1 MPRIRLPLRLP
12 HLLATAL
19 LALAL
24 PGAGAQRFSVL
35 PVVLDVNPERSLT
48 TQTTFTNLDRLP
60 MSFSVEV
67 FEWTSEGGQDV
78 LTPTSDVLVNP
89 ASFTLAPNGKQV
101 IRVGV
106 RRKPGDR
113 ELTYRVFIRQAPPA
127 QTAAAEGSGTNVTV
141 LLNLSLPVYI
151 AFPSAAPKVGYGV
164 RRSGNDLSLLVTN
177 DGTRHLTYRDLIV
190 RAGERTVRVESKA
203 VLAGG
208 TFELPLPGWGD
219 WAGELSVT
227 YRDASDQE
235 VAARVAVPP
244 R

>member
-1 MPRIRLPLRLP
+1 MLSSLAHFRLR
-12 HLLATAL
+12 HLLAAAL

-60 MSFSVEV
+60 MSFTVEV
-67 FEWTSEGGQDV
+67 FEWTSRGGQDV

-89 ASFTLAPNGKQV
+89 ASFTLAPDGKQV

-113 ELTYRVFIRQAPPA
+113 ELTYRVFIRQTPPE
-127 QTAAAEGSGTNVTV
+127 TAAGSGTNVTV

-151 AFPSAAPKVGYGV
+151 ASPSAAPKVGYGV
-164 RRSGNDLSLLVTN
+164 RRSGDDLALLVTN
-177 DGTRHLTYRDLIV
+177 DGTRHLTYRDLVV
-190 RAGERTVRVESKA
+190 RAGERVVRVESKA

-219 WAGELSVT
+219 LAGELSVT
-227 YRDASDQE
+227 YRDASDKE
-235 VAARVAVPP
+235 VAARVPVPP